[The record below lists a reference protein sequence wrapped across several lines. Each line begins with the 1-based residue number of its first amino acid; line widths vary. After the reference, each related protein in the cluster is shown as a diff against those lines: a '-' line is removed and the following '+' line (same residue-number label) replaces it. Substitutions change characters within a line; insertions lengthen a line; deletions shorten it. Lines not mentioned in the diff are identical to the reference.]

1 MRSVVRFLA
10 ADGGGSAGV
19 NRKFKVQNWELDASA
34 VEAIPIGRDDVD
46 DAVTDFWSYVEADD
60 EVLGEFREV
69 TFLFPD
75 MYVGADIDERFWRV
89 ANSFPILLEFEY
101 ALVDVV
107 AIVHRNVFVN
117 RLWAPDFRRDFDYQ
131 SSSIRG
137 DGWRGGRSG
146 GRSSWSIRG

>member
-1 MRSVVRFLA
+1 MRFLA
-10 ADGGGSAGV
+10 ADWGGSAGV

-46 DAVTDFWSYVEADD
+46 DAVTDFWGYVEAND

-75 MYVGADIDERFWRV
+75 MYIGANIDERFGRV
-89 ANSFPILLEFEY
+89 ANSFPMLLEFED

-107 AIVHRNVFVN
+107 AIV
-117 RLWAPDFRRDFDYQ
+117 
-131 SSSIRG
+131 
-137 DGWRGGRSG
+137 
-146 GRSSWSIRG
+146 